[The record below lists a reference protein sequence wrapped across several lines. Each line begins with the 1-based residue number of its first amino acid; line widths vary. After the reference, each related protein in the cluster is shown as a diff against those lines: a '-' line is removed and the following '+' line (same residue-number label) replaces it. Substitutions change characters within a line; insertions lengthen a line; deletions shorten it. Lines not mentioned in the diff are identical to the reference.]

1 MLSTTIVMTR
11 SFNEWWSTIPT
22 DLKENA
28 RKDDEARKPLLNQ
41 VNHSLLHLHLAGNHK
56 AKPSHEELRE
66 WLHSGQVDVIRM
78 NK

>member
-1 MLSTTIVMTR
+1 MTR

-22 DLKENA
+22 DLKEKA
-28 RKDDEARKPLLNQ
+28 RKGDEARKPLLNQ
-41 VNHSLLHLHLAGNHK
+41 VNYALLHLHLAGNHN